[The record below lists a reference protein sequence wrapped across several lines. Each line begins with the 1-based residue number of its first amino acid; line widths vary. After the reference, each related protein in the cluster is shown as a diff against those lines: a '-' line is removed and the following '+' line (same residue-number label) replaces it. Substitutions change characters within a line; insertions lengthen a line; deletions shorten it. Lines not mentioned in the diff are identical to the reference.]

1 MNHYQ
6 YDEIRIGMEEQFQVK
21 ITEKMLD
28 SFCIITGDKNPL
40 HCDEEYA
47 KAKGKKGRVSYGM
60 LTASF
65 LSTLAGMYLPGEKSL
80 LQSVEVKFLK
90 PVYIGDILKISG
102 IVVEKHDVFQR
113 IEVKVTVTRNDGEK
127 VLKGR
132 MKVGIE

>member
-6 YDEIRIGMEEQFQVK
+6 YDEIRIGMEEQFRVK

-90 PVYIGDILKISG
+90 PVYIGDILKIRG